1 MINLQARSLVYSFN
15 KKIKI
20 KTNMAHFTR
29 EVKLNDNTQVN
40 FNQSREIA
48 YWAKKFNMSQE
59 AFQQIF
65 QDNNY
70 SISKT
75 LAACNGKA

>member
-1 MINLQARSLVYSFN
+1 
-15 KKIKI
+15 
-20 KTNMAHFTR
+20 MANFTR

-40 FNQSREIA
+40 FNQSPEIA

-59 AFQQIF
+59 AFQKIF
-65 QDNNY
+65 QKNNY

-75 LAACNGKA
+75 LADCTAKA